1 MNSGLI
7 STRYA
12 RALFEYASDKRM
24 EDTVFNE
31 MKRLYAAFDGE
42 NNLRT
47 ILDNPVLLNSDKFE
61 LIKTAAGGKVSDI
74 FERFIDLVLHQRR
87 EFQLQSICLVY
98 MDLYR
103 DHKNISVGRLV
114 TASAIDK
121 TTEDKIKRLVNTKQG
136 GTLEFETLVDPKID
150 GGFILYIDTYR
161 LDASVATQLKKI
173 KEQLLRK
180 NKSIV

>member
-1 MNSGLI
+1 MNSGPI

-12 RALFEYASDKRM
+12 RALFEFALDKRM
-24 EDTVFNE
+24 EDTIFNE
-31 MKRLYAAFDGE
+31 VKRLSASFSGG
-42 NNLRT
+42 NNLRS
-47 ILDNPVLLNSDKFE
+47 ILDNPVLLNSDKLM
-61 LIKTAAGGKVSDI
+61 LIKIASGGKVSDI
-74 FERFIDLVLHQRR
+74 FEKFIGLVLRQRR

-103 DHKNISVGRLV
+103 EYKNISVGKLI
-114 TASAIDK
+114 TASPVDSV
-121 TTEDKIKRLVNTKQG
+121 TENKIKKLVQTKQG
-136 GTLEFETLVDPKID
+136 MSLEFETQVDPKID

-161 LDASVATQLKKI
+161 LDASVTTQLKKI